1 MTNQEKIEQFLED
14 NPLFTNWY
22 YVATID
28 DNLFTYY
35 MDFFDDSEYDGI
47 YDCSVNADD
56 TITYIRHIMH
66 Q

>member
-22 YVATID
+22 YVSTID
-28 DNLFTYY
+28 DNLFIYY
-35 MDFFDDSEYDGI
+35 MDFIDDLTYDGI
-47 YDCSVNADD
+47 YDCSVNVDD